1 MRWLKRM
8 VSYSQLLADYENE
21 LYRLRMDSIKTDDVD
36 EKRRIS
42 DRESILVMEIQV
54 LEDILGITKK
64 SVY

>member
-1 MRWLKRM
+1 M

-42 DRESILVMEIQV
+42 DRESVLIMEIQV

>member
-1 MRWLKRM
+1 M

-36 EKRRIS
+36 EKRRIL
-42 DRESILVMEIQV
+42 DRESVLIMEIQV

>member
-1 MRWLKRM
+1 M

>member
-1 MRWLKRM
+1 M

-21 LYRLRMDSIKTDDVD
+21 LYRLRMDSIKTDNID

-42 DRESILVMEIQV
+42 DRESVLIMEIQV